1 MSRNV
6 LLFILNAI
14 LVLPLSGQEKYDLQ
28 YRFDAGQK
36 QIYTIGL
43 NSLDTQKFESYPP
56 QEISSIMEMKISLA
70 ADTTRKTEE
79 LSLTAT
85 FEKVNVTTRMG
96 GQTFYPET
104 GVLIG
109 KSATLLSGKKGKD
122 TQLIDREF
130 LPRIQIVP
138 TDPSGQNLGD
148 FLKQLLHPLPEQ
160 PVGKGDTWELTI
172 TDTTEDLGREAITV
186 AKGSFQLKNIREKD
200 GIKVAEVSGKLKMT
214 ALVKGDVQGGKFD
227 YQGEGSGKLD
237 YVWDLEK
244 NRMVEK
250 KLRIVIDGVFKL
262 TGMMS
267 GTGTLSSDSDYT
279 FRLEKE

>member
-6 LLFILNAI
+6 LLFILNAV

-56 QEISSIMEMKISLA
+56 QEISSTMELKIGLA

-104 GVLIG
+104 GVLI
-109 KSATLLSGKKGKD
+109 
-122 TQLIDREF
+122 
-130 LPRIQIVP
+130 
-138 TDPSGQNLGD
+138 
-148 FLKQLLHPLPEQ
+148 
-160 PVGKGDTWELTI
+160 
-172 TDTTEDLGREAITV
+172 AI
-186 AKGSFQLKNIREKD
+186 
-200 GIKVAEVSGKLKMT
+200 
-214 ALVKGDVQGGKFD
+214 
-227 YQGEGSGKLD
+227 
-237 YVWDLEK
+237 
-244 NRMVEK
+244 
-250 KLRIVIDGVFKL
+250 
-262 TGMMS
+262 
-267 GTGTLSSDSDYT
+267 
-279 FRLEKE
+279 